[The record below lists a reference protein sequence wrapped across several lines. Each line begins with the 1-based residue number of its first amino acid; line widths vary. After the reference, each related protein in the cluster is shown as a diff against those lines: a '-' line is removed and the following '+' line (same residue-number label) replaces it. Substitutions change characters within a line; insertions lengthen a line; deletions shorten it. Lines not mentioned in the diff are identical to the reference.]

1 MRDPEP
7 SPLYARLTFQF
18 VISMAYLSLVCAGI
32 SEVTRTS
39 FILTLTVVL
48 TGILFTATAFLVW
61 LALRIVRK
69 QDRRGQFSIATMLF
83 LTFLVAIYLG
93 VIRLF
98 AELIAPTL
106 GPNEPP
112 SFQLA
117 ATICLVL
124 TIISI
129 PFLLVLMDGFVWLAA
144 WIVRR
149 SWVQERLRRLRAKDA
164 Q

>member
-7 SPLYARLTFQF
+7 SPHYARFFFQF
-18 VISMAYLSLVCAGI
+18 VLGMGYLSVFCAGI

-39 FILTLTVVL
+39 FVLTLTVVL
-48 TGILFTATAFLVW
+48 IGVVFTATAFLVW
-61 LALRIVRK
+61 LGLRVVRK

-83 LTFLVAIYLG
+83 LTFLVAAYLG

-98 AELIAPTL
+98 AERIAPNL
-106 GPNEPP
+106 GPHEPP
-112 SFQLA
+112 SFELA
-117 ATICLVL
+117 ATICVVL
-124 TIISI
+124 TVVSI
-129 PFLLVLMDGFVWLAA
+129 PFLVILMDGFVWLAA

-149 SWVQERLRRLRAKDA
+149 SWVQERLRRLRQKDA